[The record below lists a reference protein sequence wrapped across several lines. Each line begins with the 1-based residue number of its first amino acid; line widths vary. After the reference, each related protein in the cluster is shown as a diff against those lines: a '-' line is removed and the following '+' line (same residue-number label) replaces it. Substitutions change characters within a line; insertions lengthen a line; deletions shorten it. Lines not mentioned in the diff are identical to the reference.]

1 LESRPGE
8 VARVWEKVGVI
19 EHRILEL
26 ALPVVLSHQASNS
39 APAGV
44 NFT

>member
-8 VARVWEKVGVI
+8 VARVWKKVGVI

-26 ALPVVLSHQASNS
+26 ALPAVVSHQANSS

>member
-8 VARVWEKVGVI
+8 VARVWKKVGVI

-26 ALPVVLSHQASNS
+26 ALPAVSHEANSS